1 MGYVDAVRQDVRRVL
16 QAQVLLT
23 LLIAAGF
30 GFARGLPAALAAL
43 YGGAITIVITGWLAR
58 RVRQAGE
65 TATPGAGLVV
75 IYSSAVVRYAIVVVL
90 VGTGLGA
97 LKLSPLP
104 LLCAFAVTQFGFLA
118 NLYTPK
124 GVAGPGR

>member
-1 MGYVDAVRQDVRRVL
+1 MGYVDAVHRDTRRVL
-16 QAQVLLT
+16 QAQALLT

-30 GFARGLPAALAAL
+30 GFARGLPEALAAL
-43 YGGAITIVITGWLAR
+43 YGGVITILISGWLAR

-65 TATPGAGLVV
+65 TATPSAGLVV
-75 IYSSAVVRYAIVVVL
+75 IYSGAVLRYAIVVVL
-90 VGTGLGA
+90 VGTGLG
-97 LKLSPLP
+97 LLQLSPLP
-104 LLCAFAVTQFGFLA
+104 LLCAFGVTQFGFLA